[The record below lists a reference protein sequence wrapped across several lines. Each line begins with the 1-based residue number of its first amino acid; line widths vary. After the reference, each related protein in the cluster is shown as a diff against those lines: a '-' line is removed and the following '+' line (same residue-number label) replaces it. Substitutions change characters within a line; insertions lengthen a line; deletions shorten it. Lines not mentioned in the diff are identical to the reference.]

1 MLKSYNKLLSA
12 SFIALFLFTITSTAN
27 ASVISDLSS
36 GITSFV
42 RFFNTKVIA
51 GVKNNICDIYL
62 SETQGGNWKIGDF
75 RRNILKGTCA
85 DYKPAQIEKISVE
98 TASNGFFEPTQ
109 KVSKDFTPK
118 VSTPGALIGDINV
131 EGNSLNSIS
140 IIYWTNIERG
150 NNGSLSGLT
159 QNSVL
164 ANIAAKRVQDM
175 FAQGY
180 FAHISPSGDSASKE
194 AKAYGYK
201 YITIGENIALG
212 NFGSS
217 RDLVTEW
224 MNSPGHRANILN
236 KNYTEIGVY
245 AAEGLYKGEKVWI
258 AAQIFGRPV
267 SDCIEPDSSLKS
279 KVESDKIS
287 AADLSAQLKN
297 LENNLQ
303 TTDKSNTKE
312 YNKDVADYNSIAKSY
327 NVLVTEI
334 KNLIGDYNIK
344 VDAFNTCLKTP

>member
-1 MLKSYNKLLSA
+1 MFFSV
-12 SFIALFLFTITSTAN
+12 FVFTNTAK
-27 ASVISDLSS
+27 ASVLSDLSS
-36 GITSFV
+36 GITGFIRFLKKDVVIGV
-42 RFFNTKVIA
+42 R
-51 GVKNNICDIYL
+51 NNICDVYL

-75 RRNILKGTCA
+75 RRNILKGTCEN
-85 DYKPAQIEKISVE
+85 YKPAISEKISVE
-98 TASNGFFEPTQ
+98 DMGNGSFAPTE

-118 VSTPGALIGDINV
+118 VSTPGALIGDINA

-150 NNGSLSGLT
+150 NNGSLSGLS

-194 AKAYGYK
+194 ANAYGYK

-236 KNYTEIGVY
+236 KNYTEIGIY
-245 AAEGLYKGEKVWI
+245 AMEGLYKGEKVWI
-258 AAQIFGRPV
+258 AAQIFGRPI
-267 SDCIEPDSSLKS
+267 SDCIEPNPALKS
-279 KVESDKIS
+279 KVDTDKVS
-287 AADLSAQLKN
+287 ASILNTQLKS
-297 LENNLQ
+297 LENNMQ
-303 TTDKSNTKE
+303 TDDKSNTKK
-312 YNKDVADYNSIAKSY
+312 YNEDTADYNAIAKSY
-327 NVLVTEI
+327 NTLITEI
-334 KNLIGDYNIK
+334 KKLIGEYNTE
-344 VDAFNTCLKTP
+344 VENFNTCLKTP